1 MPDNPTTAKAPKI
14 VLPAGWS
21 EALELLDAFLGNAA
35 PNELREII
43 EECKQEQIN
52 DG

>member
-1 MPDNPTTAKAPKI
+1 MADSTAAAKAPKI
-14 VLPAGWS
+14 VLPAGWT

-52 DG
+52 DA